1 MSLLELGGS
10 SGDEAANGQ
19 IKNISRE
26 VRAQRQQLHRAK
38 KKRIGILPGE
48 LHSGDIKASFVMGNK
63 APAESKDEIDIT
75 DIQGNLRSIHK
86 RPLADLVIIKQ
97 NNRYYMYWRTLNT
110 LCCLTSSFF
119 YAFMAAF
126 RGMTGNPTLYKINMA
141 YESVFL
147 ISMGLQFI
155 VEYVE
160 VGNPTPVRDL

>member
-1 MSLLELGGS
+1 
-10 SGDEAANGQ
+10 
-19 IKNISRE
+19 
-26 VRAQRQQLHRAK
+26 
-38 KKRIGILPGE
+38 
-48 LHSGDIKASFVMGNK
+48 MGNK
-63 APAESKDEIDIT
+63 APAESKEVDIT
-75 DIQGNLRSIHK
+75 DIQGNLRSMHK

-126 RGMTGNPTLYKINMA
+126 RGMTENPTLYKINMA

-160 VGNPTPVRDL
+160 VGNPTPVRDLQKIALRYLKTQFWFDFIPIIPL